1 VEEVH
6 KFLEGSKEKGGEGG
20 VGVLDEVAK
29 IVRDHVGRARQANT
43 HPAKLL
49 VLSKLLNELFQVKLE
64 ELIPGIEAKL
74 GSKVL
79 GLRGRADLLFSN
91 VVFEVKVDLDR
102 ELDDAKEK
110 LKKYL
115 QALHER
121 EPWRK
126 SIGIAT
132 DSVKFKAYAPVIKD
146 GQVVELSEVGS
157 IDIAESTP
165 LESVLWL
172 DSFIFST
179 PKIRPSAQDLRWRFG
194 PGSPTYFIARESLQS
209 LWREVESE
217 GDVKL
222 KLDLWAKNM
231 EIVYGSKPELDSF
244 IDHTYLVTLV
254 KLIVYF
260 RLSGDN
266 SVDEKKIMGALTGE
280 YFSSRGIANLIEE
293 DFFTWILNPKIASK
307 AVRLVCDLA
316 KELLRY
322 DFSQVD
328 EDFFKEIY
336 QEIVERGERHR
347 IGEYYTPEWLVQL
360 ILKEVIDLWK
370 RGNQGFPRILDPA
383 CGSGTF
389 LCNAIHMAKEELQK
403 RGEPPDKV
411 LEFVVNNIVGV
422 DVNPLAVIIAR
433 ANYLIAL
440 GDLLQLGKQVIIP
453 VYVADSIKMPKV
465 SKVLTTLATKGYVE
479 VYEIE
484 VEGHRIQ
491 IPKSMVSQKAVLS
504 QVFEAFKD
512 AVSTYKARA
521 DRSEVLKVFA
531 RRVPTSLTAGEFEVL
546 KSTLSVI
553 LTLMDRGLDSIWIFM
568 LKNIYAP
575 IALAESKF
583 DVIVGNPPWIAMR
596 YVENKDYQDFLKQQ
610 VLAYGLLDRDQ
621 VHLFTQMEAA
631 TLFFCRCSDLYLGD
645 GGLIAFVMPRSVLT
659 GALQHANFKQL
670 RKPGMELIKIFD
682 LEDVSPLFNVPSCVL
697 LAVKGGRTKYPV
709 PARRLAG
716 ELPEKNVR
724 LGEAIKHLK
733 AEDFMY
739 KPPTIPAKYSK
750 YYDKVRDGATIVPR
764 SLWFVEFKAHP
775 TLGIDASKPLVKS
788 SGELLR
794 IAKDPWNVEIEGNV
808 EADFIYATLLGEDLV
823 PFGYVKLR
831 PVVLPIRPL
840 SSSYELLDVD
850 GLRNRGYVC
859 MSDWL
864 EKAQE
869 IWRERATRRSLD
881 NYPRV
886 ISWLNYMGKLTGQNP
901 SKRYVVLYNASGK
914 NVVSCVI
921 DKTSLPAFT
930 ILKTEIRSKGFIVD
944 CKSFFYETDDEME
957 AHYLAAI
964 LNSNV
969 VNEAIKPLQSRGLF
983 GERDIHKRPFMLPI
997 PKFNENDPL
1006 HVKLAELSKEC
1017 HAKVASIKFTKK
1029 STAGLRKEVRKSI
1042 EKEIIEI
1049 DKLVSQLLGL

>member
-1 VEEVH
+1 MQRM
-6 KFLEGSKEKGGEGG
+6 LELKGLSHGEGEMS
-20 VGVLDEVAK
+20 VFNEVAK
-29 IVRDHVGRARQANT
+29 IVRDHIARAKLANT

-49 VLSKLLNELFQVKLE
+49 VLSNLLEELFQVKLE
-64 ELIPGIEAKL
+64 ELIPGVETKL
-74 GSKVL
+74 GSKIW
-79 GLRGRADLLFSN
+79 GLRGSADLLFLN

-102 ELDDAKEK
+102 ELDDAKRK

-121 EPWRK
+121 EPWK
-126 SIGIAT
+126 VSIGIAT

-146 GQVVELSEVGS
+146 GQVVDLSEIGS
-157 IDIAESTP
+157 INIAELTP
-165 LESVLWL
+165 SESVRWL

-194 PGSPTYFIARESLQS
+194 PGSPTYFIARDSLQS
-209 LWREVESE
+209 LWHEVESE
-217 GDVKL
+217 GDAKL

-231 EIVYGSKPELDSF
+231 EIVYGSKPGLDSF

-266 SVDEKKIMGALTGE
+266 SVDEKKIMKVLTGE
-280 YFSSRGIANLIEE
+280 YFSSYGIANLIEE

-336 QEIVERGERHR
+336 QEIVGRGERHR
-347 IGEYYTPEWLVQL
+347 IGEYYTPEWLAQL
-360 ILKEVIDLWK
+360 ILKEAIDLWK
-370 RGNQGFPRILDPA
+370 GRKQGFPRILDPA

-389 LCNAIHMAKEELQK
+389 LCNAIHMAKEELQN
-403 RGEPPDKV
+403 RGESPDKI
-411 LEFVVNNIVGV
+411 LEFIVNNVVGV

-440 GDLLQLGKQVIIP
+440 GDLLQLGKQIIIP
-453 VYVADSIKMPKV
+453 VYVADSIKMPN
-465 SKVLTTLATKGYVE
+465 VLTTLALVE
-479 VYEIE
+479 VYEVE
-484 VEGHRIQ
+484 VDGHHIQ
-491 IPKSMVSQKAVLS
+491 IPKSLIAKKAVLS

-512 AVSTYKARA
+512 AINAYKARA
-521 DRSEVLKVFA
+521 DRNEALKIF
-531 RRVPTSLTAGEFEVL
+531 RRKAPTSLAVGEFKVL
-546 KSTLSVI
+546 NSTLNTI
-553 LTLMDRGLDSIWIFM
+553 LKLMDKGLDSIWIFM

-575 IALAESKF
+575 IALTESKF
-583 DVIVGNPPWIAMR
+583 DMVVGNPPWIAMR
-596 YVENKDYQDFLKQQ
+596 YVENKGYQDFLKHQ
-610 VLAYGLLDRDQ
+610 VLAYELLDSTQ
-621 VHLFTQMEAA
+621 VHLFTQMEVA
-631 TLFFCRCSDLYLGD
+631 TLFFCRCSDLYLRD

-670 RKPGMELIKIFD
+670 RKPRMELAKVFD
-682 LEDVSPLFNVPSCVL
+682 LEGVSPLFKVPSCAL
-697 LAVKGGRTKYPV
+697 IAVKGGRTQYPV
-709 PARRLAG
+709 SARKLTG
-716 ELPEKNVR
+716 ELPEKNVK
-724 LGEAIKHLK
+724 LDEALKYLK
-733 AEDFMY
+733 AEDYMY
-739 KPPTIPAKYSK
+739 EPPTISANKYSE
-750 YYDKVRDGATIVPR
+750 YYDKVRDGATIYPR
-764 SLWFVEFKAHP
+764 SLWFVEFMVHP
-775 TLGIDASKPLVKS
+775 TLGIDVSKPLVKS
-788 SGELLR
+788 SGEQLK
-794 IAKDPWNVEIEGNV
+794 IAKAPWNVEIEGNV
-808 EADFIYATLLGEDLV
+808 EADFIYATLLSKDLV

-850 GLRNRGYVC
+850 ALRNRGYVN
-859 MSDWL
+859 MANWL

-886 ISWLNYMGKLTGQNP
+886 ISWLNYMSKLTDQNP
-901 SKRYVVLYNASGK
+901 SKRYVVLYSASGK

-921 DKTSLPAFT
+921 DKDSLPAFT
-930 ILKTEIRSKGFIVD
+930 ILKTEIRPKGFIAD
-944 CKSFFYETDDEME
+944 CKTFFYETNDEME

-969 VNEAIKPLQSRGLF
+969 VNKTIKPLQTRGLF
-983 GERDIHKRPFMLPI
+983 GERDICKRPFMLPI
-997 PKFNENDPL
+997 PKFDENNPL
-1006 HVKLAELSKEC
+1006 HVKLAELSKKC
-1017 HAKVASIKFTKK
+1017 HVKVASIKFTKK

-1042 EKEIIEI
+1042 EIEKEIIEI